1 MYSFGIL
8 QQAIKDYYVI
18 SNQSANMLT
27 SLYTGF
33 FLLSGPLVSGIVNQ
47 FGCRVAIICGAV
59 VTSLMFG
66 LSALA
71 PKIYYMY
78 VSLGIIGGVSTGI
91 FYIASLL
98 IIAEYFDKK
107 KGIAT
112 GITMAGSGIGFF
124 VGPPIME
131 YLIKAYGWKVTIC
144 ACASLILVN
153 AFIGILSKPL
163 NPPKS
168 QIKFG
173 R

>member
-1 MYSFGIL
+1 M
-8 QQAIKDYYVI
+8 
-18 SNQSANMLT
+18 
-27 SLYTGF
+27 
-33 FLLSGPLVSGIVNQ
+33 
-47 FGCRVAIICGAV
+47 
-59 VTSLMFG
+59 TSLMFG
-66 LSALA
+66 LSAFA

-78 VSLGIIGGVSTGI
+78 VSLGVIGGVSTGI

-124 VGPPIME
+124 VGPPIMD
-131 YLIKAYGWKVTIC
+131 YLIKIYGWKLTISVC
-144 ACASLILVN
+144 AGLILIN

-173 R
+173 K